1 MSEGTNI
8 IFLYILFILL
18 DISNCS
24 EIIIFNSKKFRSGHF
39 AFNSNGDMVIEYSID
54 KDRLF
59 YGLKA
64 NGKYYFNDESHNQ
77 VPTKEITLAYGN
89 NGVKRYEAKNIFVSI
104 SGKEYLFSIAV
115 DVSVVE
121 LFDLNDG
128 NRISYKI
135 NLPANF
141 IGTSIYSYVFSLL
154 EMDKNPKQYLI
165 SYYYG
170 NDYLLK
176 KFQFSK
182 FGLEN

>member
-18 DISNCS
+18 DIYNCS

-39 AFNSNGDMVIEYSID
+39 AFNSDGDMVIEYSID

-64 NGKYYFNDESHNQ
+64 NGKYYFNDESQNK

-89 NGVKRYEAKNIFVSI
+89 NDVKRYEAKNIFVSI

-115 DVSVVE
+115 DE
-121 LFDLNDG
+121 CC
-128 NRISYKI
+128 
-135 NLPANF
+135 
-141 IGTSIYSYVFSLL
+141 
-154 EMDKNPKQYLI
+154 
-165 SYYYG
+165 
-170 NDYLLK
+170 
-176 KFQFSK
+176 
-182 FGLEN
+182 